1 MKKKGTSEEESDI
14 GELPPPPVIISDPNS
29 IMPERGILKNSRKS
43 SDVSRSSD
51 TNTGT
56 GGTDTCDQDSDGP
69 YGLETEDDEAEEIQE
84 ILSRKFDPE
93 KSMEALDQ
101 ILDSSS
107 FDFVISV
114 QSAEEVTRRIHQ

>member
-51 TNTGT
+51 TYTGT

-69 YGLETEDDEAEEIQE
+69 FA
-84 ILSRKFDPE
+84 RPKKF
-93 KSMEALDQ
+93 KK
-101 ILDSSS
+101 
-107 FDFVISV
+107 F
-114 QSAEEVTRRIHQ
+114 